1 MTKTQLKANILLL
14 LTAAIWG
21 LAFVAQKVGAE
32 HVGAFTYNGIRF
44 ALGSI
49 SLIPLILF
57 LNKKKGENEETKNN
71 DRDSLKLTVK
81 AGIIAGC
88 ALFIA
93 TSLQQMGVMGTTAG
107 KAGFITGLYMV
118 IVPILG
124 LFLKQ
129 KVNKSTWIGIV
140 IAIIGLYL
148 LSINEDFSISNG
160 DLLVLIGSVG
170 WAIHILLID
179 NFTKKIDPLKLSSI
193 QFATCSILSL
203 VMAIIFED
211 INMVGISGAMVS
223 ILYGGLLSVGVAYTL
238 QVVAQ
243 KNAKPSHAAILLSME
258 SVFGALGGAMFLG
271 ERIGTRGLVGCIL
284 IFIAIIIS
292 QLKPSEKGSKDMV
305 ENI

>member
-57 LNKKKGENEETKNN
+57 LNKKKGENEKTKND

-179 NFTKKIDPLKLSSI
+179 NFTKKIDPLKLSSV

-271 ERIGTRGLVGCIL
+271 ERIGARGLVGCIL

-292 QLKPSEKGSKDMV
+292 QLKPSEKGSKDMA

>member
-1 MTKTQLKANILLL
+1 MTKIQLKANILLL

-32 HVGAFTYNGIRF
+32 HVGAFTFNGIRF

-49 SLIPLILF
+49 SLVPLILF
-57 LNKKKGENEETKNN
+57 FNKKKGKLDES
-71 DRDSLKLTVK
+71 SLKPTIK

-88 ALFIA
+88 VLFIA

-118 IVPILG
+118 IVPLLG

-140 IAIIGLYL
+140 IAVIGLYL
-148 LSINEDFSISNG
+148 LSINEDFSISKG
-160 DLLVLIGSVG
+160 DLLVLIGTVG
-170 WAIHILLID
+170 WAVHILLID
-179 NFTKKIDPLKLSSI
+179 NFTKKIDPIKLSSI

-211 INMVGISGAMVS
+211 INMVDISAAIVP

-258 SVFGALGGAMFLG
+258 SVFGAIGGAMFLG
-271 ERIGTRGLVGCIL
+271 ERIGARGLVGCVL

-292 QLKPSEKGSKDMV
+292 QLKPSMDGIRDITEKA
-305 ENI
+305 

>member
-1 MTKTQLKANILLL
+1 MTKIQLKANMLLL

-32 HVGAFTYNGIRF
+32 HVGAFTFNGIRF

-49 SLIPLILF
+49 SLVPLILF
-57 LNKKKGENEETKNN
+57 FNKKKGKLDENSDES
-71 DRDSLKLTVK
+71 SLKPTIK

-93 TSLQQMGVMGTTAG
+93 TSLQQMGVMDTTAG

-118 IVPILG
+118 IVPLLG

-140 IAIIGLYL
+140 IAVIGLYL
-148 LSINEDFSISNG
+148 LSINEDFSISKG
-160 DLLVLIGSVG
+160 DLLVLIGTVG
-170 WAIHILLID
+170 WAVHILLID
-179 NFTKKIDPLKLSSI
+179 NFTKKIDPIKLSSI

-211 INMVGISGAMVS
+211 INMVDISAAIVP

-258 SVFGALGGAMFLG
+258 SVFGAIGGAMFLG
-271 ERIGTRGLVGCIL
+271 ERIGARGLAGCFL

-292 QLKPSEKGSKDMV
+292 QLKPSMGGIRDTTEKA
-305 ENI
+305 

>member
-32 HVGAFTYNGIRF
+32 HVGAFTFNGIRF

-49 SLIPLILF
+49 SLIPLILL
-57 LNKKKGENEETKNN
+57 LNKKKENSNAKKEEGGS
-71 DRDSLKLTVK
+71 SLKHTVR
-81 AGIIAGC
+81 AGIIVGC

-93 TSLQQMGVMGTTAG
+93 TSLQQTGVMYTTAG

-129 KVNKSTWIGIV
+129 KVNNTTWIGIV

-148 LSINEDFSISNG
+148 LSINEDFSISKG

-203 VMAIIFED
+203 LVAVIFED
-211 INMVGISGAMVS
+211 INMVGISAALVP
-223 ILYGGLLSVGVAYTL
+223 ILYGGFLSVGVAYTL

-258 SVFGALGGAMFLG
+258 SVFSVIGGSMFLG
-271 ERIGTRGLVGCIL
+271 ERIGARGLVGCVL
-284 IFIAIIIS
+284 IFIAIMVS
-292 QLKPSEKGSKDMV
+292 QLKPATDNIVELSKD
-305 ENI
+305 I

>member
-57 LNKKKGENEETKNN
+57 LNKKKGENEKTKNN

-179 NFTKKIDPLKLSSI
+179 NFTKKIDPLKLSSV

-271 ERIGTRGLVGCIL
+271 ERIGARGLVGCIL

>member
-1 MTKTQLKANILLL
+1 M
-14 LTAAIWG
+14 
-21 LAFVAQKVGAE
+21 
-32 HVGAFTYNGIRF
+32 Y
-44 ALGSI
+44 
-49 SLIPLILF
+49 
-57 LNKKKGENEETKNN
+57 
-71 DRDSLKLTVK
+71 
-81 AGIIAGC
+81 
-88 ALFIA
+88 
-93 TSLQQMGVMGTTAG
+93 TTAG

-129 KVNKSTWIGIV
+129 KVNNTTWIGIV

-148 LSINEDFSISNG
+148 LSINEDFSISKG

-203 VMAIIFED
+203 LVAIIFED
-211 INMVGISGAMVS
+211 INMVGISAALVP

-258 SVFGALGGAMFLG
+258 SVFGAIGGAMFLG
-271 ERIGTRGLVGCIL
+271 ERIGARGLVGCVL
-284 IFIAIIIS
+284 IFIAIMVS
-292 QLKPSEKGSKDMV
+292 QLKPAT
-305 ENI
+305 ENIVSLARIFKRKNHL

>member
-32 HVGAFTYNGIRF
+32 HVGAFTFNGIRF

-49 SLIPLILF
+49 SLIPLILL
-57 LNKKKGENEETKNN
+57 LNKKKENSDVKKEEGGN
-71 DRDSLKLTVK
+71 SLKHTIR

-93 TSLQQMGVMGTTAG
+93 TSLQQTGVMYTTAG

-129 KVNKSTWIGIV
+129 KVNNTTWIGIV

-148 LSINEDFSISNG
+148 LSINEDFSISKG

-203 VMAIIFED
+203 LVAFIFED
-211 INMVGISGAMVS
+211 INMVGISAALVP
-223 ILYGGLLSVGVAYTL
+223 ILYGGFLSVGVAYTL

-258 SVFGALGGAMFLG
+258 SVFSVIGGSMFLG
-271 ERIGTRGLVGCIL
+271 ERIGARGLVGCVL
-284 IFIAIIIS
+284 IFIAIIVS
-292 QLKPSEKGSKDMV
+292 QLKPSTDNIVELSKD
-305 ENI
+305 I

>member
-57 LNKKKGENEETKNN
+57 LNRKKGENEDTKNN
-71 DRDSLKLTVK
+71 DRDSLKLTIK

-170 WAIHILLID
+170 WAVHILLID
-179 NFTKKIDPLKLSSI
+179 NFTKKIDPLKLSSV

-271 ERIGTRGLVGCIL
+271 ERIGARGLVGCIL

-292 QLKPSEKGSKDMV
+292 QLKPSEKGSKDMA

>member
-57 LNKKKGENEETKNN
+57 LNKKKGENEKTKND

-129 KVNKSTWIGIV
+129 KVNNSTWIGIV

-179 NFTKKIDPLKLSSI
+179 NFTKKIDPLKLSSV

-271 ERIGTRGLVGCIL
+271 ERIGARGLVGCIL

-292 QLKPSEKGSKDMV
+292 QLKPSEKGSKDMA

>member
-1 MTKTQLKANILLL
+1 MTKTQLKANSLLL

-32 HVGAFTYNGIRF
+32 HVGAFTFNGIRF

-57 LNKKKGENEETKNN
+57 LNRKKMKNAVNENN
-71 DRDSLKLTVK
+71 DEGSLKHTVK
-81 AGIIAGC
+81 AGIIVGC

-93 TSLQQMGVMGTTAG
+93 TSLQQMGVMETTAG

-129 KVNKSTWIGIV
+129 RVNKSTWIGIV

-148 LSINEDFSISNG
+148 LSINEDFSISKG
-160 DLLVLIGSVG
+160 DLLVLIGSIG
-170 WAIHILLID
+170 WAVHILLID
-179 NFTKKIDPLKLSSI
+179 NFTKRIDPLMLSCV

-211 INMVGISGAMVS
+211 INMVGISGAMVP

-258 SVFGALGGAMFLG
+258 SVFGAIGGAMFLG
-271 ERIGTRGLVGCIL
+271 ERIGTRGLVGCVL

-292 QLKPSEKGSKDMV
+292 QLKPSEEGLKDIT
-305 ENI
+305 ESI

>member
-129 KVNKSTWIGIV
+129 KVNKSTWLGIV

-170 WAIHILLID
+170 WAVHILLID
-179 NFTKKIDPLKLSSI
+179 NFTKKIDPLKLSSV

-271 ERIGTRGLVGCIL
+271 ERIGARGLVGCIL

>member
-170 WAIHILLID
+170 WAVHILLID
-179 NFTKKIDPLKLSSI
+179 NFTKKIDPLKLSSV

-271 ERIGTRGLVGCIL
+271 ERIGARGLVGCIL

>member
-57 LNKKKGENEETKNN
+57 LNKKKGENEKTKND

-140 IAIIGLYL
+140 ISIIGLYL

-179 NFTKKIDPLKLSSI
+179 NFTKKIDPLKLSSV

-271 ERIGTRGLVGCIL
+271 ERIGARGLVGCIL

-292 QLKPSEKGSKDMV
+292 QLKPSEKGSKDMA

>member
-57 LNKKKGENEETKNN
+57 LNKKKGENEKTQND

-179 NFTKKIDPLKLSSI
+179 NFTKKIDPLKLSSV

-271 ERIGTRGLVGCIL
+271 ERIGARGLVGCIL

-292 QLKPSEKGSKDMV
+292 QLKPSEKGSKDMA

>member
-57 LNKKKGENEETKNN
+57 LNRKKGENEETKNN
-71 DRDSLKLTVK
+71 DRDSLKLTIK

-292 QLKPSEKGSKDMV
+292 QLKPSEKGSKDMAK
-305 ENI
+305 NI

>member
-129 KVNKSTWIGIV
+129 KVNNSTWIGIV

-179 NFTKKIDPLKLSSI
+179 NFTKKIDPLKLSSV

-292 QLKPSEKGSKDMV
+292 QLKPSEKGSKDMA

>member
-57 LNKKKGENEETKNN
+57 LNKKKGENEETQNN

-292 QLKPSEKGSKDMV
+292 QLKPSEKGSKDMA

>member
-71 DRDSLKLTVK
+71 DRDSLKLTIK

-170 WAIHILLID
+170 WAVHILLID
-179 NFTKKIDPLKLSSI
+179 NFTKKIDPLKLSSV

-271 ERIGTRGLVGCIL
+271 ERIGARGLVGCIL

-292 QLKPSEKGSKDMV
+292 QLKPSEKGSKDMA

>member
-21 LAFVAQKVGAE
+21 LAFVAQKVGSE

-57 LNKKKGENEETKNN
+57 LNKKKGENEKTKND

-179 NFTKKIDPLKLSSI
+179 NFTKKIDPLKLSSV

-271 ERIGTRGLVGCIL
+271 ERIGARGLVGCIL

-292 QLKPSEKGSKDMV
+292 QLKPSEKGSKDMA

>member
-57 LNKKKGENEETKNN
+57 LNKKKGENEKTKND

-179 NFTKKIDPLKLSSI
+179 NFTKKIDPLKLSSV

-271 ERIGTRGLVGCIL
+271 ERIGARGLVGCIL

>member
-32 HVGAFTYNGIRF
+32 YVGAFTFNGIRF

-49 SLIPLILF
+49 SLIPLILL
-57 LNKKKGENEETKNN
+57 LNKKKENN
-71 DRDSLKLTVK
+71 DVKKEEGGNSLKHTIR
-81 AGIIAGC
+81 AGIIVGC
-88 ALFIA
+88 TLFIA
-93 TSLQQMGVMGTTAG
+93 TSLQQTGVMYTTAG

-129 KVNKSTWIGIV
+129 KVNNTTWIGIV
-140 IAIIGLYL
+140 IAIIGLYI
-148 LSINEDFSISNG
+148 LSINEDFSISKG

-203 VMAIIFED
+203 LVAFIFED
-211 INMVGISGAMVS
+211 INMVGISAALVP

-258 SVFGALGGAMFLG
+258 SVFGAIGGAMFLG
-271 ERIGTRGLVGCIL
+271 ERIGSRGLVGCVL
-284 IFIAIIIS
+284 IFIAIIVS
-292 QLKPSEKGSKDMV
+292 QLKPATDNIVEFSKD
-305 ENI
+305 I

>member
-57 LNKKKGENEETKNN
+57 LNKKKRENEETQNN
-71 DRDSLKLTVK
+71 DRDSLKFTVK

-170 WAIHILLID
+170 WAVHILLID
-179 NFTKKIDPLKLSSI
+179 NFTKKIDPLKLSSV

-292 QLKPSEKGSKDMV
+292 QLKPSEKGSKDMA

>member
-57 LNKKKGENEETKNN
+57 LNRKKGENEETKNN
-71 DRDSLKLTVK
+71 DRDSLKLTIK

-129 KVNKSTWIGIV
+129 KVNKSTWLGIV

-170 WAIHILLID
+170 WAVHILLID
-179 NFTKKIDPLKLSSI
+179 NFTKKIDPLKLSSV

-271 ERIGTRGLVGCIL
+271 ERIGARGLVGCIL

-292 QLKPSEKGSKDMV
+292 QLKTSEKGSKDMV

>member
-292 QLKPSEKGSKDMV
+292 QLKPSEKGSKDMAK
-305 ENI
+305 NI

>member
-57 LNKKKGENEETKNN
+57 LNRKKGENEETKNN
-71 DRDSLKLTVK
+71 DRDSLKLTIK

-170 WAIHILLID
+170 WAVHILLID
-179 NFTKKIDPLKLSSI
+179 NFTKKIDPLKLSSV

-292 QLKPSEKGSKDMV
+292 QLKPSEKGLKDMA

>member
-44 ALGSI
+44 TLGSI

-271 ERIGTRGLVGCIL
+271 ERIGARGLVGCIL

-292 QLKPSEKGSKDMV
+292 QLKPSEKGLKDMA

>member
-1 MTKTQLKANILLL
+1 
-14 LTAAIWG
+14 
-21 LAFVAQKVGAE
+21 
-32 HVGAFTYNGIRF
+32 
-44 ALGSI
+44 
-49 SLIPLILF
+49 
-57 LNKKKGENEETKNN
+57 NN
-71 DRDSLKLTVK
+71 DRDSLKFTVK

-170 WAIHILLID
+170 WAVHILLID
-179 NFTKKIDPLKLSSI
+179 NFTKKIDPLKLSSV

-271 ERIGTRGLVGCIL
+271 ERIGARGLVGCIL

>member
-81 AGIIAGC
+81 AGTIAGC

-292 QLKPSEKGSKDMV
+292 QLKPSEKGSKDMAK
-305 ENI
+305 NI